1 MIKCKLQQQRA
12 LSALSAVA
20 SATTSTPRL
29 TTPLATVSTSRAY
42 AASAAPLVTAQ
53 NVRETF
59 KNPVDVVRQTV
70 AIQGPLGMWR
80 GFGATLA
87 FRTSFAVGN
96 CCRRVLASA
105 R

>member
-1 MIKCKLQQQRA
+1 
-12 LSALSAVA
+12 VA
-20 SATTSTPRL
+20 STTTSTARL

-42 AASAAPLVTAQ
+42 AASAAPLVTAH

-80 GFGATLA
+80 GFGATLT
-87 FRTSFAVGN
+87 FRTSFAVGELLSTGLGRCALKAAKLG
-96 CCRRVLASA
+96 CC
-105 R
+105 